1 MALTL
6 QIRKKKTELSICC
19 IWKGKVLIFKF
30 KPWKCHFWNL
40 TMTAFRKWKL
50 SRWSIWIWSITPK
63 FSNITFLNRN
73 VSNISFELWFQL
85 CWFCFAVILFYIF
98 FFMENNNYIIIVLNR
113 NEIQGFV
120 STKPRT
126 GRVKRH
132 LKTDIQ
138 YYMRH
143 ETSKKIWASRHW
155 NCVNFQKIN
164 I

>member
-1 MALTL
+1 MKIISLKHLNVVHNCTYDL
-6 QIRKKKTELSICC
+6 
-19 IWKGKVLIFKF
+19 
-30 KPWKCHFWNL
+30 
-40 TMTAFRKWKL
+40 
-50 SRWSIWIWSITPK
+50 PK
-63 FSNITFLNRN
+63 FGNVTFLTRN

-85 CWFCFAVILFYIF
+85 CWFCFAVILFYNSF

-138 YYMRH
+138 YYIKDMRQ
-143 ETSKKIWASRHW
+143 
-155 NCVNFQKIN
+155 QKSYRK
-164 I
+164 